1 MTISVAHS
9 LNTANSA
16 TGSTLALAFSV
27 SLTAGDT
34 IHAAAG
40 SDTSGGATVSSFS
53 DGTNTYGS
61 VLDAQNDVT
70 HAQSLAHCVAQN
82 CAAGTPTV
90 TVNFSVSAVN
100 RGLWIKNITG
110 CATASLDGHSGNKQA
125 SPGTGTDAITSGT
138 ATNTKHPA
146 LISAFCTDSLNQNA
160 VAAAGTGFTSEGA
173 GWNNQYGAGATNTA
187 IAENKRITTT
197 SAVAAT
203 FTAPGSDPYMAVEA
217 IFDESG
223 AGGGAQP
230 TSYFLGS
237 DNYF

>member
-34 IHAAAG
+34 IHAAAS

-61 VLDAQNDVT
+61 VLDAQNDAT
-70 HAQSLAHCVAQN
+70 HKQSLAHCVAQN

-110 CATASLDGHSGNKQA
+110 CATSSLDGHSGNVQL
-125 SPGTGTDAITSGT
+125 SPGTGTDAVTSGN
-138 ATNTKHPA
+138 ATNTNQPA
-146 LISAFCTDSLNQNA
+146 LISAFCTDTLNQNE
-160 VAAAGTGFTSEGA
+160 VPAAGTGFTSEGA

-197 SAVAAT
+197 TAVAAT
-203 FTAPGSDPYMAVEA
+203 FTAPVNDPYATVMA
-217 IFDESG
+217 IFDEFGVG
-223 AGGGAQP
+223 APAPILMGGIC
-230 TSYFLGS
+230 L
-237 DNYF
+237 